1 MKSITLII
9 MLVMSFASM
18 AGNFTYNRLH
28 RLYEQDPWKCVR
40 VSERYM
46 SRTPD
51 KASPYYF
58 ASAVYR
64 EKSKKHGEI
73 KTRYMMMSKSLRY
86 ATKFEELE
94 DLDLMTRVN
103 WGAYVLLLR
112 EDADAL
118 IMELDSNDLSG
129 LSESLG
135 KKNEHL
141 AYLHNAILIVDV
153 EPSVSTTVVADNVTV
168 TNEQVAIENHE
179 SAGYFGLA
187 SGNEVAP
194 SYNKIQEQELLK
206 LINEERKELFMS
218 PLKWDESLARAA
230 RYHATDMAQQD
241 YFMHESYDR
250 IDGQLV
256 EISDAETRIRRFE
269 DKDRVYAENIAAG
282 SMTAKS
288 ALLKWIGN
296 DADYDVMFDESNRSV
311 GIGIAY
317 DPNSA
322 YGYYWVLVVSGR
334 E

>member
-1 MKSITLII
+1 MKNVTLLIAL
-9 MLVMSFASM
+9 MMSFASV

-28 RLYEQDPWKCVR
+28 RLYQEDQWKCVR

-64 EKSKKHGEI
+64 EKSKTHGEI
-73 KTRYMMMSKSLRY
+73 KTRFMMLSKSLRY

-118 IMELDSNDLSG
+118 ALELDSNDLSG
-129 LSESLG
+129 LGESLAQ
-135 KKNEHL
+135 KNDYL
-141 AYLHNAILIVDV
+141 AQMHNAIIIIDA
-153 EPSVSTTVVADNVTV
+153 EPSVSATVIADNVTV
-168 TNEQVAIENHE
+168 TDEQAAIENNE
-179 SAGYFGLA
+179 SAGYFGLP

-206 LINEERKELFMS
+206 LINEEREALFMS

-250 IDGQLV
+250 LDGQLIEV
-256 EISDAETRIRRFE
+256 ANAETRIRRFE

-296 DADYDVMFDESNRSV
+296 DTDYDVMFDESNRSV

-317 DPNSA
+317 DPDSA
-322 YGYYWVLVVSGR
+322 YGYYWVLVVGR
-334 E
+334 KN